1 MICPTFYL
9 TLLYIHRLMT
19 AHDAQRVLH
28 DAQVAGRFDPVGE
41 QMGLYLDTINI
52 FVRVVQILMMTHG
65 GRKK

>member
-1 MICPTFYL
+1 
-9 TLLYIHRLMT
+9 MT

-52 FVRVVQILMMTHG
+52 FVRVVQILMMTQG